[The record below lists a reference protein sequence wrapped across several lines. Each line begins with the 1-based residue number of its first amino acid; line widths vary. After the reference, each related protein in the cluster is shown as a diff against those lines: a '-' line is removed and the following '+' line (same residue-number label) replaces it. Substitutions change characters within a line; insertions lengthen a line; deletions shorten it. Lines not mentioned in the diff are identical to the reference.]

1 LHAATTKI
9 NNPLPLYSL
18 CIANAISLIG
28 DVFTMIATPWFVLQ
42 TPGSAVQTGITGFF
56 TSLPVIL
63 AGFFG

>member
-1 LHAATTKI
+1 
-9 NNPLPLYSL
+9 
-18 CIANAISLIG
+18 LIG